1 MELIIIILLFVKWEL
16 IYQHKEKCSGSWSR
30 RPLQWLPASQFCKL
44 WWKAALSESASLWNT
59 LDIKDPYPS
68 PSQFSTIL
76 RRTKLAPLDI
86 SFPTGNHDP
95 LPPYIIQVLSVAT
108 RRIVSL
114 NIPSLAGCHNI
125 FSSPL
130 LALKSLRVLA
140 SADSAL
146 IANAPFPNIEVLH
159 LGWVHPLPDISQ
171 LSSLVDLHFNA
182 LLLPPGVTFSDFA
195 HTLSSLPHLKN
206 LLIPHTLP
214 SIPRFLGAA
223 EEHLPLWSLTLLVL
237 CDPDALNVGSFQTWF
252 NFPSNATH
260 FTRGSSSI
268 VEGPNDIL
276 TMLHDLS
283 IPLDSPCYQSHIAHA
298 NHLHIGFSIPL
309 SMVEISMWNQL
320 PRWVGERTWIR
331 LLQFSLKLDFKQR

>member
-1 MELIIIILLFVKWEL
+1 M
-16 IYQHKEKCSGSWSR
+16 
-30 RPLQWLPASQFCKL
+30 
-44 WWKAALSESASLWNT
+44 
-59 LDIKDPYPS
+59 
-68 PSQFSTIL
+68 
-76 RRTKLAPLDI
+76 
-86 SFPTGNHDP
+86 
-95 LPPYIIQVLSVAT
+95 
-108 RRIVSL
+108 
-114 NIPSLAGCHNI
+114 
-125 FSSPL
+125 
-130 LALKSLRVLA
+130 
-140 SADSAL
+140 
-146 IANAPFPNIEVLH
+146 
-159 LGWVHPLPDISQ
+159 PDISQ

-223 EEHLPLWSLTLLVL
+223 EERLPLWSLTLLVL

-260 FTRGSSSI
+260 FTLGSSSI